1 MAIVCPE
8 NNTVCDT
15 IEAIFTSV
23 HNRSNPFMQNPEFR
37 LIACESQ
44 DRSVNTEFLNSA
56 NARTTNKG
64 FLLHRQG
71 RRYSLTSCNN
81 PK

>member
-1 MAIVCPE
+1 MAISCPE

-15 IEAIFTSV
+15 IEPRNSV
-23 HNRSNPFMQNPEFR
+23 HNWSNLFMQNPEYR

-44 DRSVNTEFLNSA
+44 DRSVNTFSFEDA

-64 FLLHRQG
+64 FLLHLQG